1 MNFMYLYAN
10 DLNVSYIIFFVLFLL
25 IVVAIAKVIFF
36 FISEKVKMNNQ
47 IKINKIYL
55 EKESE
60 LQELRDLRLQNF
72 YNNQKKD

>member
-1 MNFMYLYAN
+1 VNFMYLYAN